1 MNTIPSQRKENTHV
15 HEQSETTTTATATGA
30 TTRGAQAC

>member
-1 MNTIPSQRKENTHV
+1 MNTTPSQRKENTHV